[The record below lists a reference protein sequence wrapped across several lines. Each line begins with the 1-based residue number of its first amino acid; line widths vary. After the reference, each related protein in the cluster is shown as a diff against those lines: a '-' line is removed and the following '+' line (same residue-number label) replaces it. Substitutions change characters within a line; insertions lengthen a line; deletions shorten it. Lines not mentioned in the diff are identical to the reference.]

1 MNDMEITLWWN
12 NEKVKVE
19 DADTSDL
26 YYYFMDHTRWNDP
39 EAEPIAQE
47 LSLRFNLPFNEYP
60 GYMTLLCAV
69 EREMMKDFIISDEI
83 IFNDVRYTVTYLYNG
98 YPDKMFLVRW
108 LSETYWTVYTI
119 GDREECI
126 KCLMYI
132 KI

>member
-1 MNDMEITLWWN
+1 
-12 NEKVKVE
+12 
-19 DADTSDL
+19 
-26 YYYFMDHTRWNDP
+26 
-39 EAEPIAQE
+39 
-47 LSLRFNLPFNEYP
+47 
-60 GYMTLLCAV
+60 MTLLCAV